1 MSLQSVPKSAVLAAL
16 AALGLGISGCATGD
30 MSEYPSL
37 ARRAV
42 ERQATVA
49 PTPSPAPLPGPV
61 TATLAEAIRGLARDA
76 DAGEAAFRAA
86 LASGRST
93 IESGRGAALGSENWS
108 QAQLILSRV
117 DVARGPTTF
126 ALAELDRLA
135 VQAGDAGD
143 VSAQAALG
151 AEQARVTALVA
162 AQQRVIDALLAG
174 LSG

>member
-1 MSLQSVPKSAVLAAL
+1 MSRQTVPKSAAFVAL
-16 AALGLGISGCATGD
+16 VTLGLGMSGCATGD

-49 PTPSPAPLPGPV
+49 PTPPPAPMPGPV

-86 LASGRST
+86 LASGRGT
-93 IESGRGAALGSENWS
+93 IESGRGAALGGENWS
-108 QAQLILSRV
+108 QAQLTLSRL

-143 VSAQAALG
+143 VSAQAALS
-151 AEQARVTALVA
+151 AEQARVAALVA

>member
-1 MSLQSVPKSAVLAAL
+1 MNRATRLLLPLIAAAAL
-16 AALGLGISGCATGD
+16 TGCATGD
-30 MSEYPSL
+30 MSDYPSL

-42 ERQATVA
+42 ERQVSVA
-49 PTPSPAPLPGPV
+49 PAPPPAPLPGPV

-76 DAGEAAFRAA
+76 DAGEAAFRSE

-93 IESGRGAALGSENWS
+93 IESGRGAALGGENWS
-108 QAQLILSRV
+108 QAQLTLSRV

-135 VQAGDAGD
+135 VQSGEAGD
-143 VSAQAALG
+143 VPALAALE
-151 AEQARVTALVA
+151 AEQARVAALVA
-162 AQQRVIDALLAG
+162 AQQRVIDALQAG

>member
-1 MSLQSVPKSAVLAAL
+1 MSRQSVLKSAIPAAL
-16 AALGLGISGCATGD
+16 VALGLGVSGCATGD
-30 MSEYPSL
+30 MSDYPSL

-42 ERQATVA
+42 ERQATVT
-49 PTPSPAPLPGPV
+49 PTPPTAPMPGPV

-93 IESGRGAALGSENWS
+93 IESGRGAPVGGENWS
-108 QAQLILSRV
+108 QAQLTLSRV
-117 DVARGPTTF
+117 DVARGSTTF

-143 VSAQAALG
+143 VSAQAAVG
-151 AEQARVTALVA
+151 AEQARVAALVA
-162 AQQRVIDALLAG
+162 GQQRVIDALLAG